1 MDYGIQVK
9 SPKTKF
15 FNLRKIA
22 PGKKTWT
29 KKEYLSKNI
38 FIIVTTIINTNQET
52 FFNRH
57 HDYFYLFYKEKTPAS
72 VTKTYNKNLD

>member
-22 PGKKTWT
+22 QGKKKL
-29 KKEYLSKNI
+29 KKRILIKKHLY
-38 FIIVTTIINTNQET
+38 
-52 FFNRH
+52 NRH
-57 HDYFYLFYKEKTPAS
+57 DDY
-72 VTKTYNKNLD
+72 